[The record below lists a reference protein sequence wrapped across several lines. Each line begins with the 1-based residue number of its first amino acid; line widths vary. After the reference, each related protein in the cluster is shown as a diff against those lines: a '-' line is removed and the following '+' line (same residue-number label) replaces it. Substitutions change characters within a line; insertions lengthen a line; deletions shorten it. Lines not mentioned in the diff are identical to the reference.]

1 MCYWRW
7 FDGRYVYVLL
17 VISNDCI
24 CTNICGVDEILYYPH
39 SLLEPRRLFG
49 RISRELCARLVV
61 FRPVL
66 SGSVS
71 TPR

>member
-24 CTNICGVDEILYYPH
+24 CTNICGVDEIMYYPH
-39 SLLEPRRLFG
+39 SLLRPRRLFG
-49 RISRELCARLVV
+49 RISRELYNSAEVRY
-61 FRPVL
+61 RA
-66 SGSVS
+66 
-71 TPR
+71 TDDII